1 MIAIFASGSGSNAV
15 KIITHCH
22 THHIAQVALLC
33 TDNPQ
38 AAIIE
43 KAQALGVEVA
53 IFHKPLYQE
62 GAYLAHFLQSKGITL
77 IVLAGYLKFIPV
89 ELITAYPQKIINI
102 HPSLLPKFGGK
113 GMYGLNVHKAVIA
126 AGETESG
133 ITIHYV
139 NEEYDK
145 GEILLQ
151 EKIHVQPEW
160 TPEELQ
166 QAVLAIEHKHYPL
179 VVEKVW
185 KEMEQ
190 VLKQ

>member
-33 TDNPQ
+33 TDNPK

-43 KAQALGVEVA
+43 KAKELNVEVA
-53 IFHKPLYQE
+53 ILPKPLYQD
-62 GAYLAHFLQSKGITL
+62 GIYLATFLQSKGIKL
-77 IVLAGYLKFIPV
+77 IVLAGYLKFIPIA
-89 ELITAYPQKIINI
+89 LIAAYPQRILNI

-113 GMYGLNVHKAVIA
+113 GMYGLNVHKAVIT
-126 AGETESG
+126 AGENESG

-151 EKIHVQPEW
+151 EKINIRPEW
-160 TPEELQ
+160 TAEELQ
-166 QAVLAIEHKHYPL
+166 QAVLAIEHQYYPL

-185 KEMEQ
+185 KEME
-190 VLKQ
+190 K